1 MSEIALPGHVIT
13 VGGVKRFEVLG
24 WFQEYLDT
32 FAGAAHDYPDGLDQM
47 LKFYGVPLVVC
58 RDDGATVLATDEEVL
73 SFARSLVEGLCLD
86 GYSHSEPLE
95 PEVIA
100 VNNSTA
106 LYRSEF
112 SRRHIDGSEIE
123 RMGATY
129 FILQLSRVSAYSP
142 WPSSIA

>member
-1 MSEIALPGHVIT
+1 
-13 VGGVKRFEVLG
+13 
-24 WFQEYLDT
+24 
-32 FAGAAHDYPDGLDQM
+32 M

-58 RDDGATVLATDEEVL
+58 RDDGATILATDKEVL
-73 SFARSLVEGLCLD
+73 SFARSQVEGLCLH

-100 VNNSTA
+100 VNSSTA

-129 FILQLSRVSAYSP
+129 FIAAAESGLCIFAMPLIHSTSLSAPEPALTFPLAITTTGAESAGRG
-142 WPSSIA
+142 